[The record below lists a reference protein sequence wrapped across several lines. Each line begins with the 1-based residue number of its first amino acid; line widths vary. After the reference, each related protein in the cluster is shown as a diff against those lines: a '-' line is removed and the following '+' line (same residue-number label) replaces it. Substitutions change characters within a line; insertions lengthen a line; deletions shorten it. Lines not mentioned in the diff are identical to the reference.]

1 MSKESASKGTVKRL
15 LEYISRKKGKLIIIF
30 VLVVLS
36 AIFNVIGPY
45 LIGKAIDD
53 YIIPKNFKGLAVML
67 LFMAVVYF
75 LGVITTWLQNYAM
88 IGVAQD
94 TVKNLRKDLFEKLQ
108 TLPLSF
114 FDTRSHG
121 DLMSRLTNDV
131 DNVSNTLNSSVTS
144 IFSSIITLVGTFFM
158 MLYLNLALTAITVIT
173 VPTMIFVTKK
183 IAKKTREYFNAQQAE
198 LGKING
204 FIEETISGQ
213 KVVKVFNREE
223 KGISEFEN
231 YNRNLRNIGI
241 RAQSFSGI
249 VGPIS
254 NMLNNITYALIA
266 GVGGYLALKGL
277 ITIGI
282 IASFINYAKQFGFPI
297 NNIANQ
303 YNLIQTALSG
313 AERVFEV
320 MDEEPELEDIQGAYD
335 LKNSAGQVELK
346 EVTFSYKKGRTTLKN
361 VNINVEAG
369 KTIALVGPTGAG
381 KTTIINLLTRFY
393 DIDRGKIL
401 IDGQDICNIKRNSL
415 RSALGIVLQE
425 TYLFSAS
432 VRENIRYG
440 KLDATDEEIE
450 RAAKMAN
457 AHTFISRLQ
466 NGYDTILTEDG
477 SNLSQGQKQLISI
490 ARAILANPS
499 ILILDEATSSV
510 DTRTE
515 VHIQE
520 AMIKLMNGRTSF
532 VIAHRLSTIRNAD
545 SILVVNDGEIIERG
559 SHEQLL
565 NKKGFYYKLFYHKW
579 DDQCNEGLFCK
590 EIVEN
595 AY

>member
-15 LEYISRKKGKLIIIF
+15 LEYISRKRGKLIIIF

-121 DLMSRLTNDV
+121 DIMSRLTNDV

-183 IAKKTREYFNAQQAE
+183 IAKKTRAYFNEQQAE

-213 KVVKVFNREE
+213 KVVKVFNREQ

-231 YNRNLRNIGI
+231 HNRNLRNIGI

-266 GVGGYLALKGL
+266 GVGGYLALKGW

-361 VNINVEAG
+361 VNISVEAG

-450 RAAKMAN
+450 RAAKVAN

-466 NGYDTILTEDG
+466 NGYDTILNEDG

-490 ARAILANPS
+490 ARAILADPS

-565 NKKGFYYKLFYHKW
+565 NKKGFYYKLYNSQFRKKI
-579 DDQCNEGLFCK
+579 G
-590 EIVEN
+590 
-595 AY
+595 

>member
-15 LEYISRKKGKLIIIF
+15 LEYISRKRGKLIIIF

-88 IGVAQD
+88 LGVAQD
-94 TVKNLRKDLFEKLQ
+94 TIKNLRKDLFEKLQ

-158 MLYLNLALTAITVIT
+158 MLYLNLELTAITVIT

-213 KVVKVFNREE
+213 KVVKVFNREQ

-335 LKNSAGQVELK
+335 LKNSVGQVELK

-565 NKKGFYYKLFYHKW
+565 NKKGFYYKLYNSQFRKKI
-579 DDQCNEGLFCK
+579 G
-590 EIVEN
+590 
-595 AY
+595 